1 MSFVSQIEEVFG
13 VDIWEL
19 KPQYKIAQQNQTI
32 NDVRQQEEVITE
44 HQNHLQL
51 IYSNE
56 VTSSKIINILTSAKM
71 NLTFLKNIANSI
83 FFNSKVSIYKSNNIS
98 SFEELEGINLNE
110 KDLLSN
116 NNDLLSIQNKKYIL
130 SKLYEYAD
138 FSSR

>member
-71 NLTFLKNIANSI
+71 NLTFLKNIINSI
-83 FFNSKVSIYKSNNIS
+83 FLIQKLVFINQIILVLLRNLKVLISMKKIYLVITM
-98 SFEELEGINLNE
+98 I
-110 KDLLSN
+110 
-116 NNDLLSIQNKKYIL
+116 Y
-130 SKLYEYAD
+130 
-138 FSSR
+138 